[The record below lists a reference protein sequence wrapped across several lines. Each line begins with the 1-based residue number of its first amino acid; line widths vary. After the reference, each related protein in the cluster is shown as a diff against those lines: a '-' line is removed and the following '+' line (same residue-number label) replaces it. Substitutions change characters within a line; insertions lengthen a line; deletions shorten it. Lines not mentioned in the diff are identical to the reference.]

1 MLPARCVGS
10 RSNFHKTTLW
20 RPNGGKAIVY
30 VDLRFHS
37 RDVLCT
43 LSRHFVLPGFRFF
56 CVRLAVHFLA
66 IYSVF
71 RELKKAK
78 FNDNGSKY
86 YAGCLSV
93 RHDSLFISLPSFIKG
108 HKTKREIATFC
119 IFERTW
125 TVRQTKGLMS
135 RTIAVHV
142 RFESWYNSLPSSN
155 SSNRIYN
162 KILDR
167 DWFSVRLFVT

>member
-1 MLPARCVGS
+1 MAGWCVGS

-43 LSRHFVLPGFRFF
+43 LSRHFVLPGFRLF

-93 RHDSLFISLPSFIKG
+93 CHDSLFISLPSFIKG
-108 HKTKREIATFC
+108 HKTATWNSHVLYIRENMNCT
-119 IFERTW
+119 RTVFASFVGNLS
-125 TVRQTKGLMS
+125 TDDGD
-135 RTIAVHV
+135 A
-142 RFESWYNSLPSSN
+142 
-155 SSNRIYN
+155 
-162 KILDR
+162 R
-167 DWFSVRLFVT
+167 DDA